1 MEDDVVLIADY
12 AHPACGIL
20 SEETKQVIGLCARLD
35 GTMTDPVHEGES
47 MQGTIDLVKK
57 VFFERLEGALR
68 SSRRCGGD
76 RGFDRAARRRSS
88 RCLRGLKQIIIGKRF
103 RMKCRQLTKFGSNHV
118 WLKRTA
124 RRTCSPICDR
134 IICACGSRAPMA

>member
-1 MEDDVVLIADY
+1 LEDDVVLIADY

-57 VFFERLEGALR
+57 VFFREARKCSALISALRRGSWLR
-68 SSRRCGGD
+68 SSG
-76 RGFDRAARRRSS
+76 AAPELALFARSEADHH
-88 RCLRGLKQIIIGKRF
+88 
-103 RMKCRQLTKFGSNHV
+103 RQTFSNEMPPV
-118 WLKRTA
+118 
-124 RRTCSPICDR
+124 D
-134 IICACGSRAPMA
+134 

>member
-47 MQGTIDLVKK
+47 MRGTIDLVKK
-57 VFFERLEGALR
+57 GFFSRGSKVLCAHLGAAAGIVASIERRGA
-68 SSRRCGGD
+68 GA
-76 RGFDRAARRRSS
+76 RAV
-88 RCLRGLKQIIIGKRF
+88 CE
-103 RMKCRQLTKFGSNHV
+103 V
-118 WLKRTA
+118 
-124 RRTCSPICDR
+124 
-134 IICACGSRAPMA
+134 